1 MSISSTVYIY
11 ISRQFAN
18 QQAKAMLLY
27 TQLSLLQRAIDLD
40 LPLSEEEKSLLD
52 TYEKLLD
59 KLIPLLYT
67 WEISDMINFSDTT
80 FYSIVED

>member
-1 MSISSTVYIY
+1 MSISSTVY

-27 TQLSLLQRAIDLD
+27 TQLNLLQRAIDLD

-52 TYEKLLD
+52 PYEKLLD

-67 WEISDMINFSDTT
+67 WEISDIINFSDTT